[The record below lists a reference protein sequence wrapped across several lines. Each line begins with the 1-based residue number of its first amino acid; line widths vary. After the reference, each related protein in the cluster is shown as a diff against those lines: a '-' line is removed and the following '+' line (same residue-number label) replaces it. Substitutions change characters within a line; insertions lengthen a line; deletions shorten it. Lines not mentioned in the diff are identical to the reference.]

1 MISKNMDKK
10 IRGLDD
16 KGLKGV
22 VGRVLEILLR
32 WFYKTKYFIQDWV
45 RIPREATIWMKM
57 LLLGIYGLAFF
68 LLLTLAI
75 DINFLWL
82 FGRSPNISELKNPDI
97 SLTSEIFSAD
107 GKQISTLYT
116 ENRTPAVYEDLP
128 QNLINTLIATEDVRF
143 YQHHGVDIK
152 ATFAALWSV
161 LQGDRRGGSTI
172 TQQLVKNLFKTRK
185 DYSTGLFG
193 YIPGISTLISKAK
206 EWINSVKIEMYYSKQ
221 DIIIMYFN
229 TVDFG
234 SHAYGI
240 NSAASTFFSKKPAQ
254 LTYNESA
261 VLVGLLKA
269 PSSYSP
275 VANPVRSMSRRNQVI
290 SQLEKY
296 GFIGQTEKDSLIE
309 LPLKLKFQ
317 RKSFSKGNMTYLRD
331 AIVRDLQAW
340 SKETGNDVWTDGLK
354 IYTTIDSR
362 MQKYAEDAVAEHMK
376 SLQRIFNQAG
386 SQAVVPWKDENG
398 KEVPEYFLKKAADL
412 PEYKSLVKRFGENSD
427 SIRLSL
433 SVKHSMKVFTFSGER
448 DTTMSTLDSLKY
460 YQKFFQTGFMAMEP
474 NTGNIKAWVGGI
486 NYKYFKYD
494 HVSQSKRQPGSLF
507 KAFVYAAAFD
517 QGFGPC
523 DLITDQPV
531 SIKYKEN
538 GEDKEWIPKNV
549 DRSHAGSMTLKHAFA
564 RSVNSVAV
572 QLAQKIGWEKVIEY
586 AHKLGIKSDLA
597 MVPSICLGSSDVT
610 LAEIVNAYCTF
621 VNDGS
626 LVKPLLVTRIEDR
639 NGNIIY
645 EATPQ
650 KKQVLS
656 PETAFLMSIL
666 LRSGL
671 TEPGGTTQGLF
682 EYDIFRYGTEFGGKT
697 GTSSDYTD
705 GWFIG
710 VTPGLVAGCWVGNDD
725 RAIHFKSSHIG
736 EGLRTAQPVFGKFMA
751 KMLKDESLKEY
762 RQKFPKPTIKISK
775 EYGCHTILPKVDT
788 LVESVDSTG
797 IEIGE

>member
-1 MISKNMDKK
+1 MNDKNLRSWVGFISEKALRMFSRIKYVVKN
-10 IRGLDD
+10 
-16 KGLKGV
+16 
-22 VGRVLEILLR
+22 
-32 WFYKTKYFIQDWV
+32 WV
-45 RIPREATIWMKM
+45 RIPREAPLWMKF
-57 LLLGIYGLAFF
+57 LLAGIYSLAFL

-82 FGRSPNISELKNPDI
+82 FGKSPKISELKNPDI
-97 SLTSEIFSAD
+97 SLTSQIYSAD
-107 GKQISTLYT
+107 GKMIGTLFT

-128 QNLINTLIATEDVRF
+128 QNLVNTLIATEDIRF
-143 YQHHGVDIK
+143 YKHNGVDIK

-161 LQGDRRGGSTI
+161 MQGDRRGGSTI

-185 DYSTGLFG
+185 DYSTGPLG
-193 YIPGISTLISKAK
+193 SIPGVSTLISKAK
-206 EWINSVKIEMYYSKQ
+206 EWINAIKIELYYSKE
-221 DIIIMYFN
+221 DIIMMYFN

-240 NSAASTFFSKKPAQ
+240 NSAASTFFSKKPIE

-275 VANPVRSMSRRNQVI
+275 VANPERSKVRRNQVI

-296 GFIGQTEKDSLIE
+296 GYISSLEKDSLLA

-331 AIVRDLQAW
+331 AIVRDLQSW
-340 SKETGNDVWTDGLK
+340 SKETGIDVWTDGLK

-362 MQKYAEDAVAEHMK
+362 MQKYAEEAVTEHMK
-376 SLQRIFNQAG
+376 NLQRIFDHAG
-386 SQAVVPWKDENG
+386 GDAVKPWIDDNG
-398 KEVPEYFLKKAADL
+398 KEIPDYFLKKAVDL
-412 PEYKSLVKRFGENSD
+412 PQYKILVKRYGEGND

-433 SVKHSMKVFTFSGER
+433 SEKHPMKVFTFNGER
-448 DTTMSTLDSLKY
+448 DTIMSTLDSLKY

-474 NTGNIKAWVGGI
+474 GTGFVKAWVGGI

-494 HVSQSKRQPGSLF
+494 HVNQSKRQPGSLF

-523 DLITDQPV
+523 DQIYDEPV
-531 SIKYKEN
+531 SIKYTEN
-538 GEDKEWIPKNV
+538 GEEKEWRPKNV
-549 DRSHAGSMTLKHAFA
+549 DRTHAGSMTLKHAFA

-572 QLAQKIGWEKVIEY
+572 QLTKKIGWQKVIEY
-586 AHKLGIKSDLA
+586 AQKMGIKSELA
-597 MVPSICLGSSDVT
+597 DVPSICLGSSDVT
-610 LAEIVNAYCTF
+610 LEEMVNAYCTF
-621 VNDGS
+621 VNGGS
-626 LVKPLLVTRIEDR
+626 LVEPLLVTRIEDR
-639 NGNIIY
+639 DGTIIY
-645 EATPQ
+645 EAPT
-650 KKQVLS
+650 KQTKVLS
-656 PETAFLMSIL
+656 DETAFLMSIL

-682 EYDIFRYGTEFGGKT
+682 EYDIFRYGAEFGGKT

-705 GWFIG
+705 GWFVG

-762 RQKFPKPTIKISK
+762 RQKFPKPSIKVEKPYS
-775 EYGCHTILPKVDT
+775 CQTPWPKADSLAT
-788 LVESVDSTG
+788 SADSTAV
-797 IEIGE
+797 EPETE